1 MGRGQLA
8 VTQALEG
15 IRRQLP
21 FKLLGIHPDC
31 GSEFINAH
39 LLGYCQEHEIAL
51 TRSRPEHKNDNCHV
65 EQKNFRSGAPADRLP
80 KTRHPLTAGLAG

>member
-21 FKLLGIHPDC
+21 FKLLGIHTDC
-31 GSEFINAH
+31 GSEFINTH
-39 LLGYCQEHEIAL
+39 LLRYCQGHEIAF

-65 EQKNFRSGAPADRLP
+65 EQKNFRPGAPADRLA
-80 KTRHPLTAGLAG
+80 KTRQPLTAGLAG

>member
-1 MGRGQLA
+1 M
-8 VTQALEG
+8 TQALA
-15 IRRQLP
+15 RVRLQLP

-39 LLGYCQEHEIAL
+39 LLRYCQGHEIAF

-65 EQKNFRSGAPADRLP
+65 EQKNFRSGPPADRLA
-80 KTRHPLTAGLAG
+80 KARQPLTAGLAG